1 MICDIEMGA
10 GTVILA
16 CQSSCACPMIC
27 DDQSRAFS
35 AVMTE
40 FQKTSSSMMWKE
52 TGKRDSSFTPNK
64 PRGSTSQTHD
74 AMFSASKA
82 LTSRVR
88 GPSA

>member
-40 FQKTSSSMMWKE
+40 FQKNELEHDVERDWKE
-52 TGKRDSSFTPNK
+52 G
-64 PRGSTSQTHD
+64 Q
-74 AMFSASKA
+74 
-82 LTSRVR
+82 
-88 GPSA
+88 